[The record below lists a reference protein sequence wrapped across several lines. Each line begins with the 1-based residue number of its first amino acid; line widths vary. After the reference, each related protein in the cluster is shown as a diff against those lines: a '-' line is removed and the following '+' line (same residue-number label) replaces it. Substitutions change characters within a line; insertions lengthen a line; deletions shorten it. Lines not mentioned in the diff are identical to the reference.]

1 MLHAKVYI
9 SNFSVTTGDVS
20 EPQNLGMSIG
30 IGAGVIFFLLIVVGL
45 IYLRL

>member
-1 MLHAKVYI
+1 MNE
-9 SNFSVTTGDVS
+9 S
-20 EPQNLGMSIG
+20 QNLGMSIG